1 MIPDPTHHRPP
12 LSLAWV
18 IPWPGLLVG
27 GAFVAIGLAS
37 DPEVGFILAWLL
49 IFCAAPLMMLAGI
62 LGAGSMSTA
71 IGVGILFCLCI
82 APAVAALI
90 AAWRTRDRRAWA
102 VALNATTLTG
112 GLLLGLYACL
122 VRFSDAWPY

>member
-1 MIPDPTHHRPP
+1 MNPAPNRHSPP

-27 GAFVAIGLAS
+27 GVFVAIGLAS

-49 IFCAAPLMMLAGI
+49 IFCAAPLILLAGI
-62 LGAGSMSTA
+62 LGAGSMSPA
-71 IGVGILFCLCI
+71 IGVGILFCLSI
-82 APAVAALI
+82 APAAAALM